1 MYSDWKD
8 YLKDLLNVQAGVGF
22 CWGKLIKASTI
33 EDVLLNEE
41 LSLAEDAEYC
51 ARCLL
56 YTSQITRDS

>member
-33 EDVLLNEE
+33 KE
-41 LSLAEDAEYC
+41 C
-51 ARCLL
+51 F
-56 YTSQITRDS
+56 I